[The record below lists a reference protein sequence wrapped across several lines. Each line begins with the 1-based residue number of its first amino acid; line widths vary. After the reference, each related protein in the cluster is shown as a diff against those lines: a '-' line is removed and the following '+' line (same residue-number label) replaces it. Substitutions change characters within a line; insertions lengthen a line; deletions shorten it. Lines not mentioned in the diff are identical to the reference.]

1 MATNQFKPTSEASQS
16 QSEYKKVS
24 ETKSLKK
31 LKAFLNRQE
40 VIGVDTSKAGIAL
53 TSDVVE
59 FCKTRS
65 YHLIGRVIYF
75 SRGVMSE

>member
-24 ETKSLKK
+24 ETKSLKR
-31 LKAFLNRQE
+31 LKSFINRQE
-40 VIGVDTSKAGIAL
+40 VIGVDTAKAGINF

-59 FCKTRS
+59 FCEQQNHKR
-65 YHLIGRVIYF
+65 IGRAIYF
-75 SRGVMSE
+75 YGGVV